1 MSFTGMASGQNSSP
15 DRIRHQWPD
24 VVVFHLLAPPGFI
37 LTKTKKQKV
46 ELNSMLS
53 GCKHRANND
62 SIFWRT
68 IQLFWGFCSYMCI
81 LIINPANLLQD
92 EDL

>member
-1 MSFTGMASGQNSSP
+1 MASGQNSRP

-24 VVVFHLLAPPGFI
+24 VVVFHLLAPPGFV
-37 LTKTKKQKV
+37 LTKPKKQEV
-46 ELNSMLS
+46 QLNSLMS
-53 GCKHRANND
+53 GCKHRANNY

-68 IQLFWGFCSYMCI
+68 IQPFFVYLCICMCI